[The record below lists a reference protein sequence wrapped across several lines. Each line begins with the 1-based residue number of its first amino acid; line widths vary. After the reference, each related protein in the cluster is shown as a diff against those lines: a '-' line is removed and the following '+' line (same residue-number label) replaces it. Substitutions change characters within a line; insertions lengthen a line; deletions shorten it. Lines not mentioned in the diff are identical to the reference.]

1 MIKRNRVERVEAQV
15 LTRLE
20 EKERF
25 FVDRWYSD
33 EARERLREAM
43 EKF

>member
-1 MIKRNRVERVEAQV
+1 MIKRNRVEAVEAEI
-15 LTRLE
+15 LARLG
-20 EKERF
+20 EKERIF
-25 FVDRWYSD
+25 IERWYSD